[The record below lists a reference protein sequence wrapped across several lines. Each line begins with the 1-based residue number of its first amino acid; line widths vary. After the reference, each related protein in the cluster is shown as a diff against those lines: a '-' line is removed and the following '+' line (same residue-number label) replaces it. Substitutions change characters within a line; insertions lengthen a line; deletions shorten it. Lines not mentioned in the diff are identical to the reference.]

1 MDGALLILEKWR
13 PNLVLGRLQ
22 LNFVSPWVQLH
33 GLPLEYQYPELA
45 ERMGQIMGIFDR
57 VDMVDRLP
65 RNIRFMRIR
74 VRVDLWA
81 PLMAGFMLRLD
92 DGARVWIQC
101 KYERVH
107 KLYKRCGLIGHTRSQ
122 CSQSMEEVEMSLY
135 RQRLCV

>member
-1 MDGALLILEKWR
+1 
-13 PNLVLGRLQ
+13 
-22 LNFVSPWVQLH
+22 
-33 GLPLEYQYPELA
+33 
-45 ERMGQIMGIFDR
+45 MGIFDR

-74 VRVDLWA
+74 VRVDPWA

-107 KLYKRCGLIGHTRSQ
+107 KLYKQCGLIGHTRSP